1 MDINNQIVVVTG
13 GANGI
18 GRALCEKFAA
28 AGARVAVV
36 DLDMDSATRVAAEI
50 DGIALAADVGVE
62 ADIQSLVKATEEQLA
77 ELPGIGPELAATIKA
92 EL

>member
-62 ADIQSLVKATEEQLA
+62 ADIQSLVDYMVLVSQLLTHSA
-77 ELPGIGPELAATIKA
+77 QIFQ
-92 EL
+92 